1 MITCDYVLYQP
12 AVSLPLFIGPEFV
25 YYRDALNR
33 PALLRD
39 FSGVSSCNCSVM
51 FWLGIDALYQT
62 DD

>member
-12 AVSLPLFIGPEFV
+12 VVSFPLHIGPEIV
-25 YYRDALNR
+25 YYSDALNR
-33 PALLRD
+33 PTLLRD

-51 FWLGIDALYQT
+51 FWLGSDALYEI